1 MKTVGIQ
8 IDGNKLIM
16 GVIERYD
23 DGNTECSELSRRLEL
38 QNHLDNTEVRNFK
51 DELYSAL
58 DIIGAS
64 RIAYIVRNPKGQKAA
79 SPLSFKL
86 EGILQLYSNLEVE
99 SFWPAT
105 TTAYFKKNTYK
116 DLKKYKYQ
124 DKALRLATY
133 LMEND

>member
-8 IDGNKLIM
+8 IDGNKMTI
-16 GVIERYD
+16 GVIEKYD
-23 DGNTECSELSRRLEL
+23 DGNMELSELSRRLEL
-38 QNHLDNTEVRNFK
+38 LNHLDNTEVRNFK

-58 DIIGAS
+58 DIIGAT
-64 RIAYIVRNPKGQKAA
+64 RIAYVARNPKGQKSA

-86 EGILQLYSNLEVE
+86 EGILQLYPGLEVE

-105 TTAYFKKNTYK
+105 TSAFYKKNNYK

-133 LMEND
+133 LIEND